1 MSQVRPSSIEMH
13 LRKRLLPSTSVTDYN
28 QNLMELKENQTVPEI
43 IDEKMFDLDYIV
55 DWQTR
60 KKCNLII

>member
-1 MSQVRPSSIEMH
+1 
-13 LRKRLLPSTSVTDYN
+13 
-28 QNLMELKENQTVPEI
+28 MELKENQTVPEI

-55 DWQTR
+55 DWQT